1 MFTCIFALMI
11 LTFYMLDVFLVC
23 LQGTQLFASLGKDLK
38 NPELRRLAN
47 KVPFRVVQAKAPS
60 TVDRYSRAFNEF
72 KRWASDFDEL
82 VCLPATSLSV
92 SLYLEHLIES
102 ECSTAK
108 LESAYYGIH
117 WAHQIFGIASPCDC
131 SLVKHLLEA
140 GKRKVSKPIVKKEP
154 VTLEMMTNICL
165 KYAHPEVNLSDLR
178 LAALCV
184 TAFNGF
190 LRFSELS
197 SLRCCD
203 VRFSNKDSVQFVQLY
218 IQKSKTDIYR
228 DGACVLLAKSDNLT
242 CPFTILKRYVN
253 KANIDVS
260 SQELF
265 FRRIQFV
272 KSTNSYV
279 LRSGGLSY
287 TRMRELVLGAFES
300 LGYRKEKFGLHSL
313 RSGGA
318 TAAANAG
325 VNDRL
330 FKRHGRWKSETAK
343 DGYVKDNLE
352 SLLLVSQSLNKK
364 R

>member
-1 MFTCIFALMI
+1 
-11 LTFYMLDVFLVC
+11 MLDVLLLF
-23 LQGTQLFASLGKDLK
+23 LQGTRLFASVGKDFK

-47 KVPFRVVQAKAPS
+47 NVPLRVVQAKAPS

-82 VCLPATSLSV
+82 TCLPATGMSV

-102 ECSTAK
+102 ECSSAK

-117 WAHQIFGIASPCDC
+117 WAHQIFGLASPCDC
-131 SLVKHLLEA
+131 SLVKHMLEA

-154 VTLEMMTNICL
+154 VNLEMMTNICL
-165 KYAHPEVNLSDLR
+165 KYARPEASLSDLR

-203 VRFSNKDSVQFVQLY
+203 VLLRNKDSLQFVQLY

-228 DGACVLLAKSDNLT
+228 DGAFVFLAKTDNLA
-242 CPFTILKRYVN
+242 CPFAILKRYIS
-253 KANIDVS
+253 KANIDLS

-265 FRRIQFV
+265 FRRI
-272 KSTNSYV
+272 
-279 LRSGGLSY
+279 
-287 TRMRELVLGAFES
+287 
-300 LGYRKEKFGLHSL
+300 
-313 RSGGA
+313 
-318 TAAANAG
+318 
-325 VNDRL
+325 
-330 FKRHGRWKSETAK
+330 
-343 DGYVKDNLE
+343 
-352 SLLLVSQSLNKK
+352 
-364 R
+364 